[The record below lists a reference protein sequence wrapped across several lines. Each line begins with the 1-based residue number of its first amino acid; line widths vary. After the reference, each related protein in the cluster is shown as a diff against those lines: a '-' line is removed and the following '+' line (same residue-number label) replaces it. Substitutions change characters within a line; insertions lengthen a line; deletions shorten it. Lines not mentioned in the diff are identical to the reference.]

1 MKSKSLVIAL
11 ALATSLAAL
20 GTPRNAAAEE
30 RGFYMMMGAG
40 VAELVGDT
48 GDFVDTGGGISAGVG
63 FDFTENLA
71 LEGEFIAA
79 WASLD
84 SSLPSGYVAA
94 YSGMFGP
101 RFSVSLTKD
110 GKFGI
115 YAGGGIGVVHTY
127 LDVDDFFSADDTR
140 FGWQTKAGAEYALS
154 DAFDLILAIGY
165 VATAQDAG
173 DGVFGAGIGFRF
185 YPAL

>member
-40 VAELVGDT
+40 VAQAVGDA
-48 GDFVDTGGGISAGVG
+48 GDVLDTGGGIAAGVG
-63 FDFTENLA
+63 FDFTENVA

-84 SSLPSGYVAA
+84 SSLPSGYSAN

-101 RFSVSLTKD
+101 RFSVALTKD
-110 GKFGI
+110 EKFGI
-115 YAGGGIGVVHTY
+115 YAGGGIGVVHSY
-127 LDVDDFFSADDTR
+127 LDFDDFGSTDDTR
-140 FGWQTKAGAEYALS
+140 FGWQVKAGAEYALS
-154 DAFDLILAIGY
+154 DAFDLLLTVGY

-173 DGVFGAGIGFRF
+173 DGIFGAGIGFRF